1 MCLKEALEKIAD
13 DKEPI
18 LLRDHRQDWEASDLL
33 LSLSAGMLKRQVAML
48 PGFYI
53 AALSESGLMGEVL
66 YRLKSKS

>member
-1 MCLKEALEKIAD
+1 MCLKEALEKIAN

-18 LLRDHRQDWEASDLL
+18 LLQDHRQDWEASDLL
-33 LSLSAGMLKRQVAML
+33 ICLSAGMLKRQVAML

-66 YRLKSKS
+66 YRFKSKS